1 MNSLFTFATIVKP
14 EYTDHPLDPQKTDR
28 CSEMAYIRV
37 KIILHISN
45 NSVVWAGF
53 RPVVVDR
60 WTLFEGGRY
69 CLTVYSTSNK
79 SDKTILSQLYLIAEL
94 PCRYSSQSIPNTAKS
109 NVLSHFFPTIHI
121 FKNTMLQQPDF
132 SCFPNTNILVWFAN

>member
-14 EYTDHPLDPQKTDR
+14 EYTDHPQDPPKTDR

-37 KIILHISN
+37 EIILHISN

-94 PCRYSSQSIPNTAKS
+94 PCRYSLFSYSKHCQIKRVITLFCYN
-109 NVLSHFFPTIHI
+109 I
-121 FKNTMLQQPDF
+121 FKNTMFQQPDF